1 MEGTTCSSDIVA
13 AVIAEMR
20 TYYTGEH
27 ARRYNQT
34 WQHYSEKTLA
44 ATQSAIDLAR
54 LQDTASAQK
63 HPLRVLD
70 AGCGTGLLLEQLIPL
85 IPHAEWYGV
94 DESQEML
101 SQAAL
106 RLQDHPHVHLVRAS
120 LREGETAGLP
130 YQPASFDLITCTNTL
145 HYLEDPRA
153 VLRGLKQLLTP
164 QGQMVIED
172 YARRGFPFPWHVF
185 EWFIKRDD
193 PEHIRAYTL
202 TEAQALCQQAGLRI
216 TLAQTFPI
224 DVLWKGWVVRTEIS
238 GEYNPTL
245 VA

>member
-1 MEGTTCSSDIVA
+1 MTA
-13 AVIAEMR
+13 IARQMK

-34 WQHYSEKTLA
+34 WRHYSEKTLA
-44 ATQSAIDLAR
+44 TTRSAIDFPR
-54 LQDTASAQK
+54 LQVAASPRD

-106 RLQDHPHVHLVRAS
+106 LLQSYPHMHLVRAS
-120 LREGETAGLP
+120 LRAGVTAGLP
-130 YQPASFDLITCTNTL
+130 FQPASFDLIICTNTL
-145 HYLEDPRA
+145 HYLEDPAA
-153 VLRGLKQLLTP
+153 VLLGLKQLLTP

-172 YARRGFPFPWHVF
+172 YARRGFPFPWKVF

-193 PEHIRAYTL
+193 PGHIRAYTL
-202 TEAQALCQQAGLRI
+202 TEAQALCLQAGLRVE
-216 TLAQTFPI
+216 LAKTFPI
-224 DVLWKGWVVRTEIS
+224 DVLWKGWVVRTEIKA
-238 GEYNPTL
+238 E
-245 VA
+245 